1 MRVSINVC
9 LCVSFFL
16 GGGGYDMRRLDKGH
30 LHFLRDEVALAIK
43 KSTNDKI
50 IMKIE

>member
-1 MRVSINVC
+1 MCVC
-9 LCVSFFL
+9 VYLF
-16 GGGGYDMRRLDKGH
+16 GGGYDMRRLDKGH